1 MLEAAQ
7 PSMPRFAHQETVPAT
22 AKSPSSRKLTRVE
35 PKGDFQQQQVLRV
48 LSDGAIPNATSGGT
62 MDVATTQSAN
72 RREIGL
78 VGG

>member
-7 PSMPRFAHQETVPAT
+7 PSVPCFARRETVPAT
-22 AKSPSSRKLTRVE
+22 ARSPSSRNLTRLE
-35 PKGDFQQQQVLRV
+35 PKGDRQQQQGLRV
-48 LSDGAIPNATSGGT
+48 LSDGAHPNATSGGT
-62 MDVATTQSAN
+62 KDVATTQSAN